1 MRVVSG
7 SAKGIKL
14 DTISGL
20 KTRPTT
26 DRVKE
31 ALFSM
36 IQFDIAGAVVLDAFA
51 GSGALG
57 IEALSRAAQ
66 SVDFVDQSAACVK
79 VIKQNLAKTHL
90 KAGRV
95 HRAQLEQFLMR
106 NKGVRYDIVLLD
118 PPYAEN
124 YVEKSI
130 NCLITN
136 DNLNKN
142 AIIVVEHNNVVPL
155 AACYDK
161 YERVKEKRYGNTY
174 ITIYRGDQ

>member
-1 MRVVSG
+1 MRVISG

-14 DTISGL
+14 NTVSGL

-36 IQFDIAGAVVLDAFA
+36 IQFDVAGAVVLDAFA

-57 IEALSRAAQ
+57 IEALSRAAK
-66 SVDFVDQSAACVK
+66 SVDFVDQSVASVK
-79 VIKQNLAKTHL
+79 IIKQNLAKTHL
-90 KAGRV
+90 TGGFV
-95 HRAQLEQFLMR
+95 YRAQLEQFLIR
-106 NKGVRYDIVLLD
+106 NCKKCYDIVLLD

-130 NCLITN
+130 NWLIN
-136 DNLNKN
+136 GDNLHKN
-142 AIIVVEHNNVVPL
+142 AIIVVEHNNIVTL
-155 AACYDK
+155 ADSYGLFQ
-161 YERVKEKRYGNTY
+161 RVKEKRYGNTY
-174 ITIYRGDQ
+174 ITIYRGDL

>member
-1 MRVVSG
+1 MRVIAG
-7 SAKGIKL
+7 TARGIKL
-14 DTISGL
+14 NTISGL

-57 IEALSRAAQ
+57 VEALSRGAKT
-66 SVDFVDQSAACVK
+66 VDFVDQSAACVK

-90 KAGRV
+90 TGGFV
-95 HRAQLEQFLMR
+95 HRAQLEQFLVQNG
-106 NKGVRYDIVLLD
+106 NKRYDIVLLD

-124 YVEKSI
+124 HVEKSI

-142 AIIVVEHNNVVPL
+142 AIIVVEHNNGVQL
-155 AACYDK
+155 ATCYGQYK
-161 YERVKEKRYGNTY
+161 CIKEKRYGNTY
-174 ITIYRGDQ
+174 ITIFRSDQ

>member
-1 MRVVSG
+1 MRVVAG
-7 SAKGIKL
+7 TAKGIKL
-14 DTISGL
+14 NTISGL

-36 IQFDIAGAVVLDAFA
+36 IQFDIADAVVLDAFA

-57 IEALSRAAQ
+57 IEALSRGAT

-79 VIKQNLAKTHL
+79 IIKQNLARARL
-90 KAGRV
+90 AGGVV
-95 HRAQLEQFLMR
+95 HRAQLTKFLID
-106 NKGVRYDIVLLD
+106 NAGKRYDIVLLD

-130 NCLITN
+130 NWLITG

-142 AIIVVEHNNVVPL
+142 AIIVVEHNNVVTL
-155 AACYDK
+155 STTYG
-161 YERVKEKRYGNTY
+161 RFQHFKEKRYGNIYLTV
-174 ITIYRGDQ
+174 YRGDL